1 MRMLRQG
8 IYGLRTCKSLLQ
20 TAWSDRFALHSK
32 MKPITPNF
40 FQSRSLI
47 NSSKTPLTRA
57 EKKTSKEAVDEA
69 FKRSAKR
76 GPVTWASFVLVA
88 LAGGGLLLYV
98 RHLKEEKEQEKE
110 KAKKRSIGKVA
121 LGGPFSLTD
130 HNGKAVTDKD
140 FLGKWLLLYFGFTH
154 CPDICPDELEKMAI
168 AIDIVDKNKE
178 KLGAELQPLFITV
191 DPKRDDVEAVREYVK
206 EFHPRLLGLT
216 GTEEQVKQVC
226 KAYRVYFSA
235 GPADEDNDYIVDHTI
250 IQYLVDPSGEFAE
263 YFGQNK
269 TAEDIAAGITRN
281 MMTYKPGKKK

>member
-1 MRMLRQG
+1 MGTFNKCL
-8 IYGLRTCKSLLQ
+8 
-20 TAWSDRFALHSK
+20 AFVWPARFAARSQV
-32 MKPITPNF
+32 KPIKTNYL
-40 FQSRSLI
+40 QRRSLI
-47 NSSKTPLTRA
+47 STLRTPLRRA
-57 EKKTSKEAVDEA
+57 EKSSKEAIDDA

-76 GPVTWASFVLVA
+76 GPITWVSLTLVA
-88 LAGGGLLLYV
+88 LTGGGLLLYV

-110 KAKKRSIGKVA
+110 KAKKKSIGKIA

-140 FLGKWLLLYFGFTH
+140 FHGKWILLYFGFTH
-154 CPDICPDELEKMAI
+154 CPDICPDELEKMATAVDLI
-168 AIDIVDKNKE
+168 DKNTKQ
-178 KLGAELQPLFITV
+178 LNAELQPLFITV
-191 DPKRDDVEAVREYVK
+191 DPLRDDVEAVKQYVK

-216 GTEEQVKQVC
+216 GTQEQVKQIC

-269 TAEDIAAGITRN
+269 TAEDIAAGVTKHMIS
-281 MMTYKPGKKK
+281 YKLGQKK

>member
-1 MRMLRQG
+1 MGTFNKCLAF
-8 IYGLRTCKSLLQ
+8 
-20 TAWSDRFALHSK
+20 AWPTRFAARSQV
-32 MKPITPNF
+32 KPIKTNYL
-40 FQSRSLI
+40 QRRSLI
-47 NSSKTPLTRA
+47 STLRTPLRRA
-57 EKKTSKEAVDEA
+57 EKSSKEAIDDA

-76 GPVTWASFVLVA
+76 GPITWVSLTLVA
-88 LAGGGLLLYV
+88 LTGGGLLLYV

-110 KAKKRSIGKVA
+110 KAKKKSIGKIA

-140 FLGKWLLLYFGFTH
+140 FHGKWILLYFGFTH
-154 CPDICPDELEKMAI
+154 CPDICPDELEKMATAVDLI
-168 AIDIVDKNKE
+168 DKNTKQ
-178 KLGAELQPLFITV
+178 LNAELQPLFITV
-191 DPKRDDVEAVREYVK
+191 DPLRDDVEAVKQYVK

-216 GTEEQVKQVC
+216 GTQEQVKQIC

-269 TAEDIAAGITRN
+269 TAEDIAAGVTKHMIS
-281 MMTYKPGKKK
+281 YKLGQKK

>member
-1 MRMLRQG
+1 MLRQG
-8 IYGLRTCKSLLQ
+8 INRLGTFNKCL
-20 TAWSDRFALHSK
+20 AFVWPARFAARSQV
-32 MKPITPNF
+32 KPIKTNYL
-40 FQSRSLI
+40 QRRSLI
-47 NSSKTPLTRA
+47 STLRTPLRRA
-57 EKKTSKEAVDEA
+57 EKSSKEAIDDA

-76 GPVTWASFVLVA
+76 GPITWVSLTLVA
-88 LAGGGLLLYV
+88 LTGGGLLLYV

-110 KAKKRSIGKVA
+110 KAKKKSIGKIA

-140 FLGKWLLLYFGFTH
+140 FHGKWILLYFGFTH
-154 CPDICPDELEKMAI
+154 CPDICPDELEKMATAVDLI
-168 AIDIVDKNKE
+168 DKNTKQ
-178 KLGAELQPLFITV
+178 LNAELQPLFITV
-191 DPKRDDVEAVREYVK
+191 DPLRDDVEAVKQYVK

-216 GTEEQVKQVC
+216 GTQEQVKQIC

-269 TAEDIAAGITRN
+269 TAEDIAAGVTKHMIS
-281 MMTYKPGKKK
+281 YKLGQKK

>member
-1 MRMLRQG
+1 MLRQAINRLG
-8 IYGLRTCKSLLQ
+8 TFNKCL
-20 TAWSDRFALHSK
+20 AFVWPARFAARSQV
-32 MKPITPNF
+32 KPIKTNYL
-40 FQSRSLI
+40 QRRSLI
-47 NSSKTPLTRA
+47 STLRTPLRRA
-57 EKKTSKEAVDEA
+57 EKSSKEAIDDA

-76 GPVTWASFVLVA
+76 GPITWVSLTLVA
-88 LAGGGLLLYV
+88 LTGGGILLYV

-110 KAKKRSIGKVA
+110 KAKKKSIGKIA

-140 FLGKWLLLYFGFTH
+140 FHGKWILLYFGFTH
-154 CPDICPDELEKMAI
+154 CPDICPDELEKMATAVDLI
-168 AIDIVDKNKE
+168 DKNTKQ
-178 KLGAELQPLFITV
+178 LNAELQPLFITV
-191 DPKRDDVEAVREYVK
+191 DPLRDGVEAVKQYVK

-216 GTEEQVKQVC
+216 GTQEQVKQIC

-269 TAEDIAAGITRN
+269 TAEDIAAGVTKHMIS
-281 MMTYKPGKKK
+281 YKLGQKK

>member
-1 MRMLRQG
+1 MLRQG
-8 IYGLRTCKSLLQ
+8 INRLGTFSKCL
-20 TAWSDRFALHSK
+20 AFVWPARFGARSQV
-32 MKPITPNF
+32 KPIKTNYL
-40 FQSRSLI
+40 QRRSLI
-47 NSSKTPLTRA
+47 STLRTPLRRA
-57 EKKTSKEAVDEA
+57 EKSSKEAIDDA

-76 GPVTWASFVLVA
+76 GPITWVSLTLVA
-88 LAGGGLLLYV
+88 LTGGGLLLYV

-110 KAKKRSIGKVA
+110 KAKKKSIGKIA

-140 FLGKWLLLYFGFTH
+140 FHGKWILLYFGFTH
-154 CPDICPDELEKMAI
+154 CPDICPDELEKMATAVDLI
-168 AIDIVDKNKE
+168 DKNTKQ
-178 KLGAELQPLFITV
+178 LNAELQPLFITV
-191 DPKRDDVEAVREYVK
+191 DPLRDDVEAVKQYVK

-216 GTEEQVKQVC
+216 GTQEQVKQIC

-269 TAEDIAAGITRN
+269 TAEDIAAGVTKHMIS
-281 MMTYKPGKKK
+281 YKLGQKK